1 MKGKVRR
8 LESYPILIKT
18 QPTPTLSYST
28 LSYPSGNNLDVMKG
42 KVRRLESKRV
52 VGGGSSTQSAQNK
65 RKLQDT
71 VGEVGQGL
79 AQEQG
84 QGLAQEQGQGL
95 AQEQGQGLVQG
106 QGTVDTNGDEVKM
119 ILSHDQE
126 PAGIQLSSSSST
138 SSSTSQELLRM
149 QVLHD
154 NLSHLY
160 DLLQRYG
167 L

>member
-95 AQEQGQGLVQG
+95 VQG